1 MGTSIA
7 LRIADVPVSRSTRTV
22 RAWRAR
28 AREKLMAKVVLPTP
42 PLPDEIGMMRL
53 MATGRIRVYRA
64 ETFCVRRSLRGMNA
78 QRRLSLV
85 AIESVQSMQIQLFRK
100 LSLFAELDDRE
111 LASVAAVAKTRRYA
125 KDDVVFHADESGDG
139 FCLIREGQVKV
150 TMISPEGKE
159 IILSILGPG
168 DFFGEMALL
177 DDEPRS
183 ATVVATEAL
192 DLITIWRSDF
202 LQILAENF
210 DITRK
215 VLAEISQR
223 LRTASNRIESL
234 ATMDVYGRLARFFL
248 DLAKDQ
254 GKVLDNGYVA
264 VTRPTHQAI
273 ANMIGTSRE
282 TVSRLIHDLMRQN
295 LLISEGKT
303 IYLKKTALDQFRE
316 EA

>member
-1 MGTSIA
+1 
-7 LRIADVPVSRSTRTV
+7 
-22 RAWRAR
+22 
-28 AREKLMAKVVLPTP
+28 
-42 PLPDEIGMMRL
+42 
-53 MATGRIRVYRA
+53 
-64 ETFCVRRSLRGMNA
+64 
-78 QRRLSLV
+78 
-85 AIESVQSMQIQLFRK
+85 MQASFFRK
-100 LSLFAELDDRE
+100 FPLFADLDDRE
-111 LASVAAVAKTRRYA
+111 LTAIAAVAKSRHYA
-125 KDDVVFHADESGDG
+125 KDDVIFHADESGDV

-183 ATVVATEAL
+183 ATVVATENL
-192 DLITIWRSDF
+192 DLVTIWRSDF

-210 DITRK
+210 SITRK

-223 LRTASNRIESL
+223 LRHASNRIESL

-248 DLAKDQ
+248 DLAKEQ

-295 LLISEGKT
+295 LLLSEGKT
-303 IYLKKTALDQFRE
+303 IYLRKTALDQFRAE
-316 EA
+316 M

>member
-1 MGTSIA
+1 MQ
-7 LRIADVPVSRSTRTV
+7 
-22 RAWRAR
+22 
-28 AREKLMAKVVLPTP
+28 
-42 PLPDEIGMMRL
+42 
-53 MATGRIRVYRA
+53 AT
-64 ETFCVRRSLRGMNA
+64 F
-78 QRRLSLV
+78 
-85 AIESVQSMQIQLFRK
+85 FRK
-100 LSLFAELDDRE
+100 FPLFADLDDRE
-111 LASVAAVAKTRRYA
+111 LQAIATVAKTRRYA
-125 KDDVVFHADESGDG
+125 KEDVVFHADESGDV
-139 FCLIREGQVKV
+139 FCLIKDGQVKI

-159 IILSILGPG
+159 IILSLLGPG

-183 ATVVATEAL
+183 ATVVATEPL
-192 DLITIWRSDF
+192 ELVTIWRSDF

-210 DITRK
+210 DITKK
-215 VLAEISQR
+215 VLAEISRR

-295 LLISEGKT
+295 LLLSEGKT
-303 IYLKKTALDQFRE
+303 IYLRKTALDQFRAE
-316 EA
+316 V